1 MYFLYKYEYG
11 TLKPVEITLKREM
24 GRRENNG
31 GDEPNQGIIH
41 VYIEMPQQTVIY

>member
-11 TLKPVEITLKREM
+11 TLKPVEVTLKRKC

-31 GDEPNQGIIH
+31 RNKPNWI
-41 VYIEMPQQTVIY
+41 